1 MHRRDFIDSLS
12 RIAAFFSLDQLR
24 GAAPLPVQFVNVA
37 REAGL
42 KVAPLYGAGLATAG
56 RATEGKWIEAL

>member
-42 KVAPLYGAGLATAG
+42 KLAPFCRGSRD